1 MSPLETSRLNYSKV
15 ANTPK
20 GQVPRRPHAD
30 VTPLVRLSFVAGRL
44 GKDRQVIASA
54 ADAHRRRG
62 HAQTTAETS
71 RIAGTLFAS
80 LVPGDRITNFLE
92 NDGTLKPLSESRA
105 TPTAAPQNSMTAAV
119 RRFCSRARREFATI
133 NYDVHRWRS
142 QASIKRSKHQ
152 KSSFRT
158 RNLTSGL
165 VKVSSFRSSASF
177 LKMAVLV
184 CPRISSRDSLS
195 TFRAKLKSMK
205 TGKH

>member
-1 MSPLETSRLNYSKV
+1 M
-15 ANTPK
+15 
-20 GQVPRRPHAD
+20 
-30 VTPLVRLSFVAGRL
+30 VRLSFVSGRL
-44 GKDRQVIASA
+44 GKDRQVIAS

-71 RIAGTLFAS
+71 RIAGTLFRLTRSGRPAS
-80 LVPGDRITNFLE
+80 RTFWKTTVP
-92 NDGTLKPLSESRA
+92 LKPLSESRA

-119 RRFCSRARREFATI
+119 RRFCSRAWREFATK